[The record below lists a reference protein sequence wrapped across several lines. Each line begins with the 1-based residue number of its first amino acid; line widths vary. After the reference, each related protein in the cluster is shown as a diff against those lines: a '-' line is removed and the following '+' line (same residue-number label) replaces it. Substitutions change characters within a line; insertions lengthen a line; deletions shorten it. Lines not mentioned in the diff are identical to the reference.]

1 MDPAVFGYIRVSQA
15 EGASG
20 LDTQRRIFTDFASGR
35 NMRRPAGRPP
45 GTRGCHDDPSR
56 GPRPVRR
63 RRQRHGS
70 GCGQRHVA
78 QHPSVLQAALEQVA
92 GLDEGPGFAGTAST
106 PPGPGLLPRRP
117 GRSRG
122 QPVGRQAGD
131 ALGPTGPWRTS
142 CARRPTWR
150 TLPWSIRQ
158 PGNDESPR
166 ALRGSG
172 TWDKASLNPNA
183 TSTFPSSPQN
193 LRIPKNNL
201 IVDPRLTTVQQL
213 NDPAPA
219 PPSRRPSVSF
229 SGFGVRLDVPQTIHI
244 RRSSRNSE
252 AGFAPVTSR

>member
-20 LDTQRRIFTDFASGR
+20 LDTQSRILTDHGLRDDRIFTDVASGR

-70 GCGQRHVA
+70 GCGQRHIA
-78 QHPSVLQAALEQVA
+78 QHTLRSYRLHWSKSQDWTKAR
-92 GLDEGPGFAGTAST
+92 GFPGTAGT

-142 CARRPTWR
+142 CARRPTWC
-150 TLPWSIRQ
+150 TLSWSIRQ
-158 PGNDESPR
+158 PGNDEIPRGAARVGYLGQGFPQSQCNLYLPVLPSP
-166 ALRGSG
+166 
-172 TWDKASLNPNA
+172 D
-183 TSTFPSSPQN
+183 

-213 NDPAPA
+213 MTLLPHPPPAVLT
-219 PPSRRPSVSF
+219 PSIGVLQWIRGKVGCPSN
-229 SGFGVRLDVPQTIHI
+229 
-244 RRSSRNSE
+244 NSH
-252 AGFAPVTSR
+252 T